1 MKRRVGFT
9 LIELLVV
16 IAIIAILAAILFPV
30 FAQARESARQI
41 SCSTRFY
48 QVARAVIMYTSDF
61 DTTQP
66 LTQWF
71 ASFSNDPEEAECEDR
86 ILAQLI
92 RPYVK
97 DWTVFRCPSDPDAVD
112 AILDACPAD
121 NEVPPTR
128 QCAREYR
135 WALKTNLGYNYVYL
149 SPIMVGNGYPGRNG
163 WTNVPATD
171 ARIRYHSSTIL
182 FVDSLW
188 WRDPNSRQPM
198 CGGNWIVMPP
208 CRYWNRI
215 GALQEGDT
223 FTIVREECTSR
234 RAWGWYQYRGQSCTN
249 TYPACWM
256 LENARNWYT
265 WMEFGGA
272 WPWHR
277 RERVTVAFVD
287 GHTKSYTPR
296 QLAQGCDLQS
306 MCRGLITNPEQYLWD
321 LDDYY

>member
-1 MKRRVGFT
+1 M
-9 LIELLVV
+9 
-16 IAIIAILAAILFPV
+16 
-30 FAQARESARQI
+30 
-41 SCSTRFY
+41 
-48 QVARAVIMYTSDF
+48 
-61 DTTQP
+61 
-66 LTQWF
+66 
-71 ASFSNDPEEAECEDR
+71 
-86 ILAQLI
+86 
-92 RPYVK
+92 
-97 DWTVFRCPSDPDAVD
+97 FRCPSDPDATD

-121 NEVPPTR
+121 GERPPTR

-149 SPIMVGNGYPGRNG
+149 SPIMVGNGYPGRNN

-171 ARIRYHSSTIL
+171 ARIRNHSSTIL

-188 WRDPNSRQPM
+188 WRDPNTRQPL

-215 GALQEGDT
+215 GALREGDT
-223 FTIVREECTSR
+223 FTIVREECTSG

-277 RERVTVAFVD
+277 RERMTVAFVD

>member
-1 MKRRVGFT
+1 MMRRVGFT

-41 SCSTRFY
+41 NCTTRFH

-71 ASFSNDPEEAECEDR
+71 ASFAGDPEEAQCEDR

-92 RPYVK
+92 QPYVK
-97 DWTVFRCPSDPDAVD
+97 NWTMFRCPSDPDATD

-121 NEVPPTR
+121 GERPPTR

-171 ARIRYHSSTIL
+171 ARIRNHSSTIL
-182 FVDSLW
+182 CS
-188 WRDPNSRQPM
+188 ST
-198 CGGNWIVMPP
+198 
-208 CRYWNRI
+208 
-215 GALQEGDT
+215 A
-223 FTIVREECTSR
+223 S
-234 RAWGWYQYRGQSCTN
+234 
-249 TYPACWM
+249 
-256 LENARNWYT
+256 
-265 WMEFGGA
+265 GGA
-272 WPWHR
+272 IQTHASRCAAGTGLSCPR
-277 RERVTVAFVD
+277 AATGIGLARCERATPSPSFVRNAPADARGAGISIAGSPAPILTPHAGCWRTRATGTPGWSSVA
-287 GHTKSYTPR
+287 
-296 QLAQGCDLQS
+296 
-306 MCRGLITNPEQYLWD
+306 RGRGTAASA
-321 LDDYY
+321 